1 LREGSIQ
8 ENLLPQIMSEK
19 KVKVVKRAELGK
31 RSAVKTKS
39 ASETARTT
47 ARDMVNTVTTWVS
60 EFETRQRV
68 ETATA
73 VENLIRSR
81 QQPNE
86 A

>member
-1 LREGSIQ
+1 
-8 ENLLPQIMSEK
+8 MSVK
-19 KVKVVKRAELGK
+19 KVKVVKRAERGQRK
-31 RSAVKTKS
+31 AGSAK
-39 ASETARTT
+39 AARETASKA
-47 ARDMVNTVTTWVS
+47 ARDMVNTVTNWVS
-60 EFETRQRV
+60 EFEQRQRA